1 MTRTLIRT
9 AALAAL
15 LVAGAALAN
24 DLPRLPA
31 PVQLPAGVESPGLVK
46 FDHATHVDSAK
57 PRCLGCHATE
67 FGILGRSAEQ
77 KAKPVTHA
85 RMEKGEA
92 CGACHGKTAFDFQD
106 CTMCHAQ

>member
-1 MTRTLIRT
+1 MTRTLLRT
-9 AALAAL
+9 ATLAAL

-24 DLPRLPA
+24 DLPRLPS
-31 PVQLPAGVESPGLVK
+31 PVQLPSGVESPGLVK
-46 FDHATHVDSAK
+46 FDHSTHVDAAK
-57 PRCLGCHATE
+57 PSCLGCHPTR

-77 KAKPVTHA
+77 KPKAITHA